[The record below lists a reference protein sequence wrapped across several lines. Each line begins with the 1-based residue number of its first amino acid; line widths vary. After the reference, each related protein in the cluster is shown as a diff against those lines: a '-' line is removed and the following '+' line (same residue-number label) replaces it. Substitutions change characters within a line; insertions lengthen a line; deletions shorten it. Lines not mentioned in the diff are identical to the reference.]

1 MASVFKLA
9 APLLGVSVAC
19 AACCAGPIMGSI
31 VWAVGLAGLGT
42 VWLGWGVGLAL
53 LGALAVSAL
62 LYRSLKTHAAFCTST
77 ACQGG
82 CKTSCTVPASQN

>member
-19 AACCAGPIMGSI
+19 AACCSGPVIGSI

-42 VWLGWGVGLAL
+42 AWLGWGVGLAL
-53 LGALAVSAL
+53 LGVLALAAL
-62 LYRSLKTHAAFCTST
+62 LYRSIITHAASCTST

-82 CKTSCTVPASQN
+82 CKTSCTVPARQS